1 MGFCAKGHGVGVGL
15 FAVGDRPAGRGAI
28 GRDTMPPVPRPFVA
42 YLRVYEPLSAFAEP
56 VAKLLREGLE
66 TGQLDYASAGERERD
81 MWLRSQLSRP
91 STLLPGEL
99 ANGDPSP
106 RALRDLLVLDPAD
119 VPIEAATVGPGP
131 LVCPLDVRARAAAAL
146 VGFLTSSHPA
156 LRASA
161 LTASVE
167 SVREKAADVLA
178 DLPGGAVHIVSTTW
192 TVPLPWF
199 TLVDPEH
206 RHVVNAPRDDARRQV
221 CWRVAMSDA
230 RRRVAKAH
238 SLAERVLGEQ
248 GPTKVLEDT
257 GRWLEH
263 FHAHSAVELD
273 YGGLVQLLDDEELAA
288 DTSAADVNAIVAALE
303 REDVEEIASRF
314 ERLREFW
321 GDLAVRERFN

>member
-1 MGFCAKGHGVGVGL
+1 V
-15 FAVGDRPAGRGAI
+15 AGGSPD
-28 GRDTMPPVPRPFVA
+28 RDTMPPVPRPFVA
-42 YLRVYEPLSAFAEP
+42 YLRVYEPLSAFEEP
-56 VAKLLREGLE
+56 VAKRLREALAVGH
-66 TGQLDYASAGERERD
+66 LDYAAVGERERD
-81 MWLRSQLSRP
+81 MWLRSQLSKP
-91 STLLPGEL
+91 PTLLPGEL

-106 RALRDLLVLDPAD
+106 RALREIMILDPAD
-119 VPIEAATVGPGP
+119 VPVEAATVGPGP

-156 LRASA
+156 LRAVA
-161 LTASVE
+161 LTASLD
-167 SVREKAADVLA
+167 SVREKAAAVLS

-199 TLVDPEH
+199 TLVDPAQ
-206 RHVVNAPRDDARRQV
+206 RHIEVATRTDPARQV

-238 SLAERVLGEQ
+238 SLAERVLGDQ

-263 FHAHSAVELD
+263 FHPHSAVELD
-273 YGGLVQLLDDEELAA
+273 YGGLVQLLDDEELES
-288 DTSAADVNAIVAALE
+288 DTSAADVNEIVAALE

-314 ERLREFW
+314 ERLRDFW

>member
-1 MGFCAKGHGVGVGL
+1 M
-15 FAVGDRPAGRGAI
+15 R
-28 GRDTMPPVPRPFVA
+28 PVPRPFVA
-42 YLRVYEPLSAFAEP
+42 YLRVYEPLSAFEEP
-56 VAKLLREGLE
+56 VAKRLREA
-66 TGQLDYASAGERERD
+66 LDVGRVEYAAVGDRERD
-81 MWLRSQLSRP
+81 MWLRSQLSKP
-91 STLLPGEL
+91 VTLLPGEL

-106 RALRDLLVLDPAD
+106 RALLDVMVLDPGD
-119 VPIEAATVGPGP
+119 VPVEAATVGPGP

-146 VGFLTSSHPA
+146 VGFLTSSHPTLRDAA
-156 LRASA
+156 LSAS
-161 LTASVE
+161 LE
-167 SVREKAADVLA
+167 SVREKAADVLS

-199 TLVDPEH
+199 TLVDPGK
-206 RHVVNAPRDDARRQV
+206 RHLEMATRDDPARQV

-238 SLAERVLGEQ
+238 SLAERVLGEE

-263 FHAHSAVELD
+263 FHPHSAVELD

-314 ERLREFW
+314 ERLRDFW

>member
-1 MGFCAKGHGVGVGL
+1 
-15 FAVGDRPAGRGAI
+15 
-28 GRDTMPPVPRPFVA
+28 MPSVPRPFVA
-42 YLRVYEPLSAFAEP
+42 YLRVYEPLSAYSDP
-56 VAKLLREGLE
+56 VAKRLREALD
-66 TGQLDYASAGERERD
+66 TGQLDYATVGERERD

-91 STLLPGEL
+91 VTLLPGEL

-106 RALRDLLVLDPAD
+106 RADREVLVLDPAE
-119 VPIEAATVGPGP
+119 VPVEAATVGPGP
-131 LVCPLDVRARAAAAL
+131 LVCPLDVRARSAAAL
-146 VGFLTSSHPA
+146 VGFLTSAHPA
-156 LRASA
+156 LRDAA
-161 LTASVE
+161 LTVSVE
-167 SVREKAADVLA
+167 MVREKAGAVLS

-206 RHVVNAPRDDARRQV
+206 RHLVMATRDDARRQV

-263 FHAHSAVELD
+263 FHPHSAVELD
-273 YGGLVQLLDDEELAA
+273 YGGLVQLLDDEELEA
-288 DTSAADVNAIVAALE
+288 DTSATDVNAIVAALE

-314 ERLREFW
+314 ERLRDFW

>member
-1 MGFCAKGHGVGVGL
+1 M
-15 FAVGDRPAGRGAI
+15 R
-28 GRDTMPPVPRPFVA
+28 PVPRPFVA
-42 YLRVYEPLSAFAEP
+42 YLRVYEPLSAFEEP
-56 VAKLLREGLE
+56 VAKRLREA
-66 TGQLDYASAGERERD
+66 LDVGRVEYAAVGDRERD
-81 MWLRSQLSRP
+81 MWLRSQLSKP
-91 STLLPGEL
+91 VTLLPGEL

-106 RALRDLLVLDPAD
+106 RALRDVMVLDPAD
-119 VPIEAATVGPGP
+119 VPVEAATVGPGP

-146 VGFLTSSHPA
+146 VGFLTSSHPTLRDAA
-156 LRASA
+156 LSAS
-161 LTASVE
+161 LE
-167 SVREKAADVLA
+167 SVREKAADVLS

-199 TLVDPEH
+199 TIVDPEQ
-206 RHVVNAPRDDARRQV
+206 RHLEMATRDDPARQV

-238 SLAERVLGEQ
+238 SLAERVLGDE

-263 FHAHSAVELD
+263 FHPHSAVELD
-273 YGGLVQLLDDEELAA
+273 YGGLVQLLDDEELAG

-314 ERLREFW
+314 ERLRDFW